1 MATTTR
7 SGQLRRGRL
16 PNYYRVLGVAPRA
29 PVKAI
34 EDAYWEQAF
43 SIHARDESRARH
55 RRLARLND
63 AYRVLVSPRLRD
75 EYDAAHNWPEEQEEA
90 RGWWQRLRG
99 RLYRGRTRGEPAD
112 S

>member
-1 MATTTR
+1 MPTTTR
-7 SGQLRRGRL
+7 SGQRRRGRL
-16 PNYYRVLGVAPRA
+16 PNYYKVLGIPPRA

-43 SIHARDESRARH
+43 SIHAREESRARH
-55 RRLARLND
+55 KRLARLND
-63 AYRVLVSPRLRD
+63 AYHVLGTPGLRD
-75 EYDAAHNWPEEQEEA
+75 EYDASHSWPEEQEVA

-99 RLYRGRTRGEPAD
+99 RLHLGRSGESAD